1 VDLNTVSEFAPA
13 PDATWRDG
21 DAWLGGGTYLF
32 SVPQPKLTR
41 LLDLEAFGWT
51 PIEEKPDGVLIAAT
65 CTFAQLACWQPA
77 DPRYAGAAV
86 LARQCCHALLGS
98 FKVHNVATVG
108 GNICLSLP
116 AGPMTSFASAL
127 DGAALLR
134 GPDGTRRAVPVG
146 SFVTGDNRNVLRP
159 GELLTHIWLP
169 ARALTARFAFRQ
181 LSLSPVGRSAVLVIA
196 RRATAASATA
206 ASETAASDS
215 EGSGTRPGTT
225 AVTVTASTP
234 RPVQLRFPAP
244 PDPAEVQAMLDSAG
258 PAGAGP
264 NGTGPTG
271 TGPQYLDD
279 VHGSAPWR
287 EAMTRRLVTEV
298 LGELAG

>member
-41 LLDLEAFGWT
+41 LLDLQAFGWT
-51 PIEEKPDGVLIAAT
+51 PIEESADGVLIAAT
-65 CTFAQLACWQPA
+65 CTFAQLAGWQPA

-127 DGAALLR
+127 DGAVLLR
-134 GPDGTRRAVPVG
+134 GPDGRRRTMPVE
-146 SFVTGDNRNVLRP
+146 SFVTGDNRNALRP
-159 GELLTHIWLP
+159 GELLTHVWLP
-169 ARALTARFAFRQ
+169 APALTARFAFRQ

-196 RRATAASATA
+196 RRATAASAAA
-206 ASETAASDS
+206 ASATAASDTVAGNS
-215 EGSGTRPGTT
+215 EGYGTAGTT
-225 AVTVTASTP
+225 VVTVTASTP
-234 RPVQLRFPAP
+234 RPVRLRFPAP
-244 PDPAEVQAMLDSAG
+244 PAPAEAAAMLA
-258 PAGAGP
+258 AA
-264 NGTGPTG
+264 
-271 TGPQYLDD
+271 GPQYLDD